1 MAKIS
6 FYGSWID
13 VKSLNKKDKK
23 NYITS
28 MVFFFL
34 GALAWGFHLA
44 GGETGFLSANNE
56 GDPNTGILFTFARL
70 AVMVCWTVAI
80 TFYIKFVKTQDE
92 LFKRYH
98 DYVLSWGSL
107 GFVFLG
113 IAISLA
119 APYFDFQPS
128 YYEFFLAFA
137 IGAMIGGARF
147 HKEYLK

>member
-13 VKSLNKKDKK
+13 VKSLNKIDKK
-23 NYITS
+23 NYVTS
-28 MVFFFL
+28 MIFIVL

-44 GGETGFLSANNE
+44 GSEAGFLSANNE
-56 GDPNTGILFTFARL
+56 DGPNTGILFTIARL
-70 AVMVCWTVAI
+70 AVLVCWVIAI
-80 TFYIKFVKTQDE
+80 IFYIKFLKTQDE

-98 DYVLSWGSL
+98 DYVLNWGSF
-107 GFVFLG
+107 GFIFLG
-113 IAISLA
+113 VTISLA

-137 IGAMIGGARF
+137 IGAVIGGARF

>member
-13 VKSLNKKDKK
+13 VKSLNKIDKI
-23 NYITS
+23 NYLTS
-28 MVFFFL
+28 MVFIVL
-34 GALAWGFHLA
+34 GAFAWGVHLA
-44 GGETGFLSANNE
+44 GSETGFLGENNE
-56 GDPNTGILFTFARL
+56 GGPNTGIIFTFARL
-70 AVMVCWTVAI
+70 AVVVCWTIAI
-80 TFYIKFVKTQDE
+80 TFYIKFLKTQDE
-92 LFKRYH
+92 LFQRYH

-113 IAISLA
+113 VTISLA

-137 IGAMIGGARF
+137 IGAIVGGARF

>member
-13 VKSLNKKDKK
+13 VKSLNKIDKK
-23 NYITS
+23 NYVTS
-28 MVFFFL
+28 MVFGIL

-44 GGETGFLSANNE
+44 GSETGFLSANNE
-56 GDPNTGILFTFARL
+56 GDPNTGIIFTVARL
-70 AVMVCWTVAI
+70 AVLVCWTIAI
-80 TFYIKFVKTQDE
+80 IFYFKFLKTQDE

-113 IAISLA
+113 ITISLV

-137 IGAMIGGARF
+137 IGAIIGGARF

>member
-13 VKSLNKKDKK
+13 VKSLNKIDKR
-23 NYITS
+23 NYLIS
-28 MVFFFL
+28 MAFIIL
-34 GALAWGFHLA
+34 GALAWGTHLA
-44 GGETGFLSANNE
+44 GSETGFLGTNN
-56 GDPNTGILFTFARL
+56 GGTPNTGIIFTVARL
-70 AVMVCWTVAI
+70 AVLVCWTIAI
-80 TFYIKFVKTQDE
+80 IFYFKFLKTQDE
-92 LFKRYH
+92 LLKRYH

-113 IAISLA
+113 ITISLA

-137 IGAMIGGARF
+137 IGAIIGGARF

>member
-13 VKSLNKKDKK
+13 VKSLNKIDKK
-23 NYITS
+23 NYVTS
-28 MVFFFL
+28 MVFIVL
-34 GALAWGFHLA
+34 GALAWGVHLA
-44 GGETGFLSANNE
+44 GSEAGFLSANNE
-56 GDPNTGILFTFARL
+56 DGPNTGILFTIARL
-70 AVMVCWTVAI
+70 AVLVCWVIAI
-80 TFYIKFVKTQDE
+80 IFYIKFLKTQDE

-113 IAISLA
+113 ITISLV

-137 IGAMIGGARF
+137 IGAVIGGARF